1 MNATPNEKR
10 LAYSD
15 HLRPAAEDAARQL
28 IRSWCDYGPQKGNQ
42 CDLNTLPGIH
52 ADIAH
57 RVLEAIA
64 QGAQGFHSIYPH
76 FTTAPEGIRTELIE
90 CNEVF
95 SPRPGDCGPLLK
107 VIADHHRA
115 FRLDLLTDRL
125 RAVLER
131 GGDQK
136 PVLAEIAAL
145 EAETTQGTGITSF
158 PIVKAGDLDGVA
170 TAADFVEGLLTDGA
184 ASVLYGPSNC
194 GKSFWILDLAVS
206 VATGTDFRD
215 ELEVDQGA
223 VVYVALEGSF
233 GVRNRIEALRRSG
246 RLKNDTPLFLCF
258 APVSLL
264 EAGHAARLAET
275 VKNAAAE
282 SDLPCRLVIL
292 DTLAR
297 AMAGGDENAGKD
309 MTFAVSTLDALR
321 AATGAHVC
329 LVHHCGKDEARGA
342 RGHSSLRAAVDTE
355 IEVSRS
361 DGETIST
368 VRVTK
373 QRDMPMGEP
382 MPFSLEPVILGV
394 DRRGKDI
401 TSCIVHHEDSIMA
414 ATKGKAGRKPLCSAD
429 KLLAFLPADSVKQWQ
444 ERVEEETGLGRS
456 VFYEHKK
463 TLELNQKFRR
473 EHGTNRL
480 LCA

>member
-1 MNATPNEKR
+1 MSSTPNEKR

-15 HLRPAAEDAARQL
+15 YLRPAAEDAARQL
-28 IRSWCDYGPQKGNQ
+28 IRSWCDYGPQQGNQ
-42 CDLNTLPGIH
+42 CDVNTFPGIH
-52 ADIAH
+52 AEIAR
-57 RVLEAIA
+57 RVLGAIEK
-64 QGAQGFHSIYPH
+64 GAEGFTGIFPH
-76 FTTAPEGIRTELIE
+76 FTGGPEGLRTEFIE

-95 SPRPGDCGPLLK
+95 SPRPGDCQPLLEI
-107 VIADHHRA
+107 IAKHHRA
-115 FRLDLLTDRL
+115 FKLDVLTDRL
-125 RAVLER
+125 LAGRER
-131 GGDQK
+131 VAD
-136 PVLAEIAAL
+136 PAPILAEFAAL
-145 EAETTQGTGITSF
+145 EAETTKVTGIASF
-158 PIVKAGDLDGVA
+158 PTIKAGDLGGVA

-233 GVRNRIEALRRSG
+233 GVRNRIEALRRAG

-264 EAGHAARLAET
+264 ETGHAARLAET

-282 SDLPCRLVIL
+282 SNLPCRLVIL

-297 AMAGGDENAGKD
+297 SMAGGDENAGKD
-309 MTFAVSTLDALR
+309 MTFAVSTLDAVR

-382 MPFSLEPVILGV
+382 MPFSLETVILGV

-401 TSCIVHHEDSIMA
+401 TSCIVRHEDSIMA
-414 ATKGKAGRKPLCSAD
+414 ASKGKAGRKPRCSAD
-429 KLLAFLPADSVKQWQ
+429 QLLKFLPADTVREWQ
-444 ERVEEETGLGRS
+444 QRVEEETGLGRS